1 MADIICAGF
10 GGQGVLTAGLSLAKT
25 GMNNGKNVSWIPSY
39 GSEMRGGTANCNV
52 RISDGKVPS
61 PFIKHSDILLAMNI
75 PSVSKFM
82 PLMRTGGLLVVNTTL
97 VKDIAYREDIEVLG
111 IPATDIAEAEHNL
124 RGANIVMLGAFAS
137 AGRLFDKPVL
147 AAGIDEFFASKGRSN
162 PKNALCFERGY
173 AECQRL

>member
-10 GGQGVLTAGLSLAKT
+10 GGQGILTAGLILAKT

-61 PFIKHSDILLAMNI
+61 PFIKNSDILIAMNI
-75 PSVSKFM
+75 PSVAKFM
-82 PLMRTGGLLVVNTTL
+82 PLMRTDGLLVVNTTL
-97 VKDIAYREDIEVLG
+97 VKDLAYREDIEVIG
-111 IPATDIAEAEHNL
+111 IPATDIAEAENNL

-137 AGRLFDKPVL
+137 AGRLFQKQVIAD
-147 AAGIDEFFASKGRSN
+147 GIEEFFASKGRSN
-162 PKNALCFERGY
+162 PKNVICFERGS
-173 AECQRL
+173 AECKRL